1 MSVTSGF
8 FNSLNGDR
16 KYNAE
21 QMSAIFDGIINDGVF
36 ASIGTAFGVV
46 ANGTDTEV
54 TVGIGRAWFNSA
66 WVYNDAILPLQAE
79 DSEMVLNRYDAVV
92 IEIDHSD
99 SGRKGDIKII
109 KGTPASS
116 PVYPTMTRNAYINQY
131 PLAYIY
137 RAAGSTVINQADVTS
152 RIGTSDCP
160 YITGILQVVNIDS
173 IVAQWQGEWDVWSA
187 QWDQWEALWNNWF
200 SEQTEDVDAETA
212 AWLSQMQTTF
222 EVWFNN
228 LQVMLDGD
236 VAANLAAEIA
246 DLQERFQTLAE
257 ESAVYEEIQ
266 DSNDDT
272 LLDSNGTPIEGRTV
286 MGGGSSEVFD
296 PSKITP
302 EDIGA
307 AKAVHAAQ
315 HAADGIDPI
324 TPAMI
329 GAYTKAQCDAL
340 FAGADDVTAAMPKL
354 SVVTLQAS
362 AWSSNTQNATVNGVS
377 ANETSQ
383 KITVAP
389 SSASRA
395 TYNDCGVQCTAQA
408 ANRLT
413 FTCDK
418 APSANLTVYVT
429 VEEVLSASSMAEGV
443 ST

>member
-36 ASIGTAFGVV
+36 ASIGTAFGVT
-46 ANGTDTEV
+46 ANGADMEV

-66 WVYNDAILPLQAE
+66 WVYNDAILPLEAE

-116 PVYPTMTRNAYINQY
+116 PTYPTMTRNAYINQY

-173 IVAQWQGEWDVWSA
+173 IVAQWQGEWDVWSS

-200 SEQTEDVDAETA
+200 SEQTEDVDADTA

-236 VAANLAAEIA
+236 VAANLAAQIVE
-246 DLQERFQTLAE
+246 LQERFQTLAE
-257 ESAVYEEIQ
+257 EGAVYEEIQ
-266 DSNDDT
+266 DSNGEN
-272 LLDSNGTPIEGRTV
+272 LLDSNGNPIEGRTV
-286 MGGGSSEVFD
+286 MGGGSTGGSTED
-296 PSKITP
+296 ITP
-302 EDIGA
+302 DDIGA
-307 AKAVHAAQ
+307 AKAIHAAN
-315 HAADGIDPI
+315 HAANGIDPI

-329 GAYTKAQCDAL
+329 GAYSKTEADQL
-340 FAGADDVTAAMPKL
+340 FANADDVSAAMPRL
-354 SVVTLQAS
+354 RTVTLTTAG
-362 AWSSNTQNATVNGVS
+362 WSSNTQTATVQGVS

-389 SSASRA
+389 ASASRA
-395 TYNDCGVQCTAQA
+395 AYNDAGVQCTAQA

-418 APSANLTVYVT
+418 TPSADLTVYVT
-429 VEEVLSASSMAEGV
+429 IEEVLS
-443 ST
+443 T